1 MEFVKMWRFLLKATA
16 EAARRYSLR
25 AAKAKRKSSFRD
37 SGKAPTWSPTY
48 WLFYAAVQASKSR
61 RQPFIKA
68 LASRPIRGLVGVA
81 FMIHAI
87 VFAAVALFALIGA
100 LTA

>member
-1 MEFVKMWRFLLKATA
+1 MKASA
-16 EAARRYSLR
+16 
-25 AAKAKRKSSFRD
+25 
-37 SGKAPTWSPTY
+37 WSPLY

-61 RQPFIKA
+61 RQPFVKA
-68 LASRPIRGLVGVA
+68 RPSRPIRGLVGVA